1 MNAFVK
7 TAAALAVAL
16 VSGLAS
22 AATPIT
28 LTDVGGVW
36 SGNFTGDGASNEF
49 TLDLSALGLSGSVYI
64 GTSLLT
70 ANSLMGSG
78 YDISGATFDGNAFT
92 PAIDATTQ
100 FGSVDYWY
108 YTGPVSSSGTYTLVV
123 DGASL
128 NNGSFTGAI
137 AVSASPITPP
147 LAPVPEP
154 ESYAMMLAGLGAIGL
169 LARRRR
175 MAD

>member
-78 YDISGATFDGNAFT
+78 YDISGATFDGAAFT
-92 PAIDATTQ
+92 ATFDITTPT
-100 FGSVDYWY
+100 GSLDYWTY
-108 YTGPVSSSGTYTLVV
+108 QGGVSPTGVYSLVV

-128 NNGSFTGAI
+128 NGGSFTGSIAI
-137 AVSASPITPP
+137 SSTPITPP

-169 LARRRR
+169 LSRRRR
-175 MAD
+175 LAD

>member
-28 LTDVGGVW
+28 LTLNGATY
-36 SGNFTGDGASNEF
+36 SGTFTGDQSTNEF

-78 YDISGATFDGNAFT
+78 YDISAATFDGNAFT
-92 PAIDATTQ
+92 AAIDTTTQ

-108 YTGPVSSSGTYTLVV
+108 YTGPVNSTGTYTLVV
-123 DGASL
+123 DGTAL
-128 NNGSFTGAI
+128 NNGSFTGSI
-137 AVSASPITPP
+137 AVSSTPITPP

-175 MAD
+175 LAD